1 MTNASIDKRVQR
13 RNPSSLKSYR
23 YLLTEGVK
31 AKKMDEIKEM
41 LKMMQEEMRQ
51 QKVDML
57 AMKEDIKNTINNN
70 INEKFKN
77 LETKNEQLEQRLDS
91 QKLVIDNFEKSL
103 RRKNLL
109 FFGVEEREKSYQ
121 ELEKKVLDI
130 INNIMNIKCEKHY
143 IESVRRLGKKTDTV
157 RPIVITLLTMGMK
170 IQILKNKKN
179 LENSSYYIKE
189 DYPLEVLNKRK
200 ELQREIALLREQ
212 GKKAIIKYDKVVI
225 LKNRDQHPELQKT
238 QNNKRS
244 LSESPEM
251 ATCSTSANK
260 KNQKQPTKL
269 NKPNNLSSYILKK
282 PTLTLSGKTP
292 SQTSTSN
299 QNTE

>member
-1 MTNASIDKRVQR
+1 
-13 RNPSSLKSYR
+13 
-23 YLLTEGVK
+23 
-31 AKKMDEIKEM
+31 MDEIKEM

-51 QKVDML
+51 QKMDML
-57 AMKEDIKNTINNN
+57 AMKEDIKCTINNN

-77 LETKNEQLEQRLDS
+77 LENKNEKLEQKLES
-91 QKLVIDNFEKSL
+91 QKLAIDNFEKSL

-130 INNIMNIKCEKHY
+130 INNIMNIKCEKYY
-143 IESVRRLGKKTDTV
+143 IESARRLGKKNDRV

-170 IQILKNKKN
+170 IQILKNKKK

-200 ELQREIALLREQ
+200 ELQREVALLREQ
-212 GKKAIIKYDKVVI
+212 GKKAVIKYDKVVI
-225 LKNRDQHPELQKT
+225 LNNRDQHPELQKT
-238 QNNKRS
+238 QNKKRS

-251 ATCSTSANK
+251 ATCSTNEDK
-260 KNQKQPTKL
+260 KNQKHPTKL
-269 NKPNNLSSYILKK
+269 NKTNNLDKYTLKK
-282 PTLTLSGKTP
+282 PMLTLSDKTP
-292 SQTSTSN
+292 SQTPATKR
-299 QNTE
+299 NTE